1 VTVLSQPAPAVRD
14 GQARDRALDAW
25 RSAAAL
31 VRASWDAYRTA
42 APSDREAAFAAYA
55 QALDLEAGAAD
66 ELAGLTYPPICE
78 AA

>member
-25 RSAAAL
+25 RSASAL
-31 VRASWDAYRTA
+31 VRACWDAYRAA
-42 APSDREAAFAAYA
+42 APSDRAAAFAAYA
-55 QALDLEAGAAD
+55 QALDLEAVAAD
-66 ELAGLTYPPICE
+66 ELAARTYPPICE